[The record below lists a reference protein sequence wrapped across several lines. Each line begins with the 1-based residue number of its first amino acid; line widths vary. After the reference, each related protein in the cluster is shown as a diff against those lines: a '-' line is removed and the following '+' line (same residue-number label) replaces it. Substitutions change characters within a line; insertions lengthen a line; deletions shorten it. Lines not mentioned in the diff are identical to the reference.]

1 MTNNRN
7 SSSDIEPE
15 FDFRFLRGHS
25 MNALQN
31 LLFCG
36 LLQVTLVAA
45 VGLIVVAIS
54 GRWSRFTAASFSF
67 LTLTAIFALTVL
79 AFVPWSGWLAD
90 SAAHSAAS
98 KSSGLTTATDNSG
111 TVEGA
116 VALDDA
122 QPFGIAEFVSAGI
135 EGIRNLNQTTLP
147 SASSDIRV
155 TGTEAVKGYGWM
167 HWLSATF
174 AVGVLLGL
182 VRLLGGIVGVRL
194 MVRSSRPLRNQRLRE
209 MIETVSAEMRC
220 HVQIEAR
227 ESKRLATAATVG
239 WRRPVILISD
249 TWKSWK
255 PNQLRS
261 VLAHEIA
268 HIVRGDFASTVAA
281 QLGTVLHF
289 YHPLVHCLV
298 NRLRLEQELVADTLA
313 ARVSGG
319 SQAYLRAIGE
329 LALMQSKEQLSW
341 PAQSFLPTRRTFLRR
356 IEMLRDMKLL
366 ADRAPLALR
375 VVSLASVVAATL
387 AVAGIRPPGP
397 TTGSPLEAAQPL
409 PFTAAPVEPAASQQ
423 SAKLD
428 AQYVPANILSV
439 AVFRPSEL
447 LPFYRQAR
455 AKVEGAMSETE
466 KAGLDAMARCNLVT
480 VVMSNPGK
488 SENRNREP
496 FGMVLSFSDR
506 AARDAVAA
514 MLTADRSFRNEKL
527 LLAEVEVDGAIARY
541 LPDETTLIFGETN
554 TVKSMVLA
562 GPSSLSLLT
571 QTDAWTEATRGT
583 IAVAIDPAGLK
594 TIMAEAPPNP
604 IIGMFSSLWMQA
616 DNHTLGIKLGDAAEL
631 KLVSSSPDEKS
642 AKVVEATLNAGMTMA
657 SGMVMN
663 QKATVPAEHRSAV
676 ESFETFLNSKVLV
689 REGNQITLSLK
700 GDAADQVNAIV
711 GLLIP
716 AVSSSRQAAQRAM
729 QTNNLKQIML
739 AMHNYHD
746 INQHFPPAVI
756 VDAKSGV
763 KRSWRIELLPY
774 LNVEPAN
781 LYEQYRK
788 DQPWDSEANKAVLAQ
803 MPSVF
808 RHPSMPQGATN
819 SSIFA
824 VVGKG
829 LVFENDNHNGTKMQE
844 ITDGTSNTVALV
856 EARRDVPWTKPE
868 DIEFDLSSPKLPELG
883 FIPEGFIVGV
893 CDGSVRFISKSI
905 DVTTWNKLLT
915 RSGGEVIPQF

>member
-1 MTNNRN
+1 
-7 SSSDIEPE
+7 
-15 FDFRFLRGHS
+15 

-31 LLFCG
+31 LLICG

-79 AFVPWSGWLAD
+79 AFVPWPGWLAD
-90 SAAHSAAS
+90 STALSTAS
-98 KSSGLTTATDNSG
+98 DSSGMIPATDNPR
-111 TVEGA
+111 TPEDA
-116 VALDDA
+116 AALNDA
-122 QPFGIAEFVSAGI
+122 QPFGIADFFSAGI
-135 EGIRNLNQTTLP
+135 EGLRNLNQTTLAP
-147 SASSDIRV
+147 ASSGV
-155 TGTEAVKGYGWM
+155 TVNVTVDAKQYGWL
-167 HWLSATF
+167 HWLAATF

-182 VRLLGGIVGVRL
+182 VRLLGGIVGVKL

-209 MIETVSAEMRC
+209 MIETLSAEMRC
-220 HVQIEAR
+220 HVQIEVR
-227 ESKRLATAATVG
+227 ESNRLATAATVG

-255 PNQLRS
+255 PHQLRS

-319 SQAYLRAIGE
+319 SQSYLRAIGE

-375 VVSLASVVAATL
+375 VVSSVAVVAATL
-387 AVAGIRPPGP
+387 AVAGIRPPG
-397 TTGSPLEAAQPL
+397 TTAASQVEAAQPL
-409 PFTAAPVEPAASQQ
+409 PFIVAPVEPTESQQ
-423 SAKLD
+423 SAMLD
-428 AQYVPANILSV
+428 AKYVPANILSV
-439 AVFRPSEL
+439 AVFRPTAL

-455 AKVEGAMSETE
+455 AKVEGAMSDKE

-480 VVMSNPGK
+480 IVMSNPGK
-488 SENRNREP
+488 PENRTGEP
-496 FGMVLSFSDR
+496 FGMVLAFSDR
-506 AARDAVAA
+506 TARDAVAE
-514 MLTADRSFRNEKL
+514 MLASDRTFQKEKL
-527 LLAEVEVDGAIARY
+527 LVAEIEVDGAIARY
-541 LPDETTLIFGETN
+541 LPDDTTLIFGETN
-554 TVKSMVLA
+554 TVKSMALV
-562 GPSSLSLLT
+562 GPSSMSVLT

-583 IAVAIDPAGLK
+583 LAAAIDPEGLK
-594 TIMAEAPPNP
+594 SVMAEAPPNP
-604 IIGMFSSLWMQA
+604 IIGMFSSLWMLA
-616 DNHTLGIKLGDAAEL
+616 DNHTLGVTLGDVAEL
-631 KLVSSSPDEKS
+631 KLVSSTPDEKS

-663 QKATVPAEHRSAV
+663 QKATVPAEHRPAV
-676 ESFETFLNSKVLV
+676 ESFESFLNSKELV
-689 REGNQITLSLK
+689 REGRQVTLALK
-700 GDAADQVNAIV
+700 GDAAAQVNAIV

-716 AVSSSRQAAQRAM
+716 AVSSSRQAAQRSQQM
-729 QTNNLKQIML
+729 NNFKQIMI
-739 AMHNYHD
+739 AMHNYQD
-746 INQHFPPAVI
+746 VNQHFPPAVI
-756 VDAKSGV
+756 VDAESGV
-763 KRSWRIELLPY
+763 KRSWRIEILPY
-774 LNVEPAN
+774 LAAGD

-788 DQPWDSEANKAVLAQ
+788 DQPWDSEANMAVLAK

-808 RHPSMPQGATN
+808 RHPSMSQGTTT
-819 SSIFA
+819 SSILA

-829 LVFENDNHNGTKMQE
+829 MVFENDNHKGTRIQE

-856 EARRDVPWTKPE
+856 EARRDIPWTKPE
-868 DIEFDLSSPKLPELG
+868 DIEFDVSSPKLPELG
-883 FIPEGFIVGV
+883 FVPEGFMVGV
-893 CDGSVRFISKSI
+893 CDGSVRFISRNI
-905 DVTTWNKLLT
+905 DVGTWRKLLT
-915 RSGGEVIPQF
+915 RSGGEALTNF